1 MPNQLLLATD
11 LSARCDRATERA
23 TQLARQWNAKLDV
36 VSVLEQPVA
45 PDQLL
50 GRLVSAEPASEEE
63 ALARAMEHEFHG
75 NETIGRMHIARGEP
89 IDAIARQ
96 AKDCNADLIVTGMA
110 RNETFGRFLL
120 GTTVETLSRNV
131 EQPLLVVRNRVH
143 GNYERIVVSSDF
155 SEASR
160 QALVKTVE
168 MFPNQEI
175 VLYHVFSLPLAG
187 LGGADTE
194 QKMADQVRNEEAVE
208 FLNNSGLSAEQRRWI
223 RVVVEVG
230 AMESQMARYVRTHN
244 TQLVVMGSHGRTG
257 LLNMLIGSAAARML
271 EWLPCDSI
279 IVRQAKNA

>member
-36 VSVLEQPVA
+36 ISVLERPVA
-45 PDQLL
+45 PDLL
-50 GRLVSAEPASEEE
+50 LSRLVSAETDSEEQ
-63 ALARAMEHEFHG
+63 ALARAMEREFQG
-75 NETIGRMHIARGEP
+75 NDTIGRMHIARGEP

-96 AKDCNADLIVTGMA
+96 AQASQADLIVTGMA

-120 GTTVETLSRNV
+120 GTTVESLSRNAA
-131 EQPLLVVRNRVH
+131 QPLLIVRNRVH
-143 GNYERIVVSSDF
+143 GHYQRIVVSTDF

-160 QALVKTVE
+160 QALVKTVA
-168 MFPNQEI
+168 MFPEQEI
-175 VLYHVFSLPLAG
+175 DLYHVFSLPLSG
-187 LGGADTE
+187 LGGVDAE
-194 QKMADQVRNEEAVE
+194 QKMAEQIQNEEASE

-230 AMESQMARYVRTHN
+230 ALETQMARLVRARQ

-271 EWLPCDSI
+271 EWLPCDSMI
-279 IVRQAKNA
+279 IRQAKA